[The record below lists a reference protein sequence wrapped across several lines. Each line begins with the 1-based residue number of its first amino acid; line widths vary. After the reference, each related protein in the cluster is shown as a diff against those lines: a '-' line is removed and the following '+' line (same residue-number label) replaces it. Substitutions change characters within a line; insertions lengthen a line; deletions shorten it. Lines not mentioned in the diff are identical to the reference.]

1 MSAAQRVGTA
11 AAPGARTRPRRR
23 RFTWRSLAS
32 PAVIAPLVLGVVVIA
47 AWQAGLFHSAFN
59 LKPYTVPYPSAILD
73 AIGRDGDHLMKH
85 VMLSL
90 PGIVFGYATGAILGF
105 AIATALVR
113 FAPRLISQL
122 LPVISATN
130 ALPIVALA
138 PVVGLFVGYGL
149 PVKIIVV
156 AFMTTPVMVV
166 YTIRGLTSVD
176 AEARELMASIE
187 STPGQVYR
195 YVQIPTALP
204 YIFTALKSMVVLA
217 LIGVIVTEAMRGFEG
232 LGFVISDAMS
242 GFEAATA
249 WLALVTIAVI
259 GIVSY
264 LIVGLVERLVIP
276 WDSASRTS
284 S

>member
-1 MSAAQRVGTA
+1 MNGKVMSAAL
-11 AAPGARTRPRRR
+11 APTSNARRRR
-23 RFTWRSLAS
+23 RFTWRRLAS
-32 PAVIAPLVLGVVVIA
+32 PAVIAPLALGAVVLV
-47 AWQAGLFHSAFN
+47 AWQAGLFHTAFN
-59 LKPYTVPYPSAILD
+59 LKPYTVPYPSSILE
-73 AIGRDGDHLMKH
+73 AVGEDGDHLLKH
-85 VMLSL
+85 VMLSV
-90 PGIVFGYATGAILGF
+90 PGLVLGYATGAILGF
-105 AIATALVR
+105 AIATILVR
-113 FAPRLISQL
+113 FAPKLIAQV
-122 LPVISATN
+122 LPVVSATN

-138 PVVGLFVGYGL
+138 PVVGLFVGNGL
-149 PVKIIVV
+149 AVKIIVV

-176 AEARELMASIE
+176 AEAKELMASIE

-232 LGFVISDAMS
+232 LGFVIADAMS

-249 WLALVTIAVI
+249 WLAVVTIAFI

-264 LIVGLVERLVIP
+264 LMVGLIERLVVP
-276 WDSASRTS
+276 WDSAGRTTS
-284 S
+284 